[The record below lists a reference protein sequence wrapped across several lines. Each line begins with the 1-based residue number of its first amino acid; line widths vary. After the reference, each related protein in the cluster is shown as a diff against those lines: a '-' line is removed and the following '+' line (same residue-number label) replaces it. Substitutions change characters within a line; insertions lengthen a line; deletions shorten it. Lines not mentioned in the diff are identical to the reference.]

1 MASDPKKD
9 ITTGILVLITALIA
23 VGSIL
28 ETGQGVIFKGLIA
41 AVAAIL
47 SARWLSRG
55 VRELMA
61 QRREIARREHE

>member
-47 SARWLSRG
+47 STRWLSRG